1 MIAQNRPLSLS
12 DESFVEGR
20 CPGMTTTD
28 DIHFGSHQG
37 GDALNR
43 SSKKTAA
50 NSWLKV
56 NERCG
61 VSWCRCAGPPGGPP
75 RRGRVAAASL
85 GPTDSKQGAAAV
97 LKP

>member
-1 MIAQNRPLSLS
+1 
-12 DESFVEGR
+12 
-20 CPGMTTTD
+20 MTTTD

-56 NERCG
+56 NESLAQVVRWS
-61 VSWCRCAGPPGGPP
+61 VPWF
-75 RRGRVAAASL
+75 VA
-85 GPTDSKQGAAAV
+85 V
-97 LKP
+97 